1 MEVLNNDEII
11 VIRLELEI
19 ENTGHITNTYLV
31 IDKNT
36 MECTLIDPAFD
47 ADKIIN
53 EIKKYS
59 EKLTRVLITHSHADH
74 IAALADLVNGTD
86 IKVYINKEDFNGLY
100 DKTINQEDIVETEV
114 KSVDKDAVISVKDG
128 DKLEL
133 KGITFEF
140 IHTPGHTKGSMVIY
154 LKELDILFSGDT
166 IFENTYG
173 RTDLKSGSHD
183 DMKKSL
189 DKIFDKF
196 KNPHVFPGHGNDFF
210 LENSKRKIRLLFAY
224 KG

>member
-1 MEVLNNDEII
+1 MEVINNDKII
-11 VIRLELEI
+11 IIKLELEI
-19 ENTGHITNTYLV
+19 EHTGHVTNSYVIINKNTGQCIV
-31 IDKNT
+31 
-36 MECTLIDPAFD
+36 IDPAFD
-47 ADKIIN
+47 AKRIN
-53 EIKKYS
+53 DEIQKYGV
-59 EKLTRVLITHSHADH
+59 VLKNVIITHAHADH

-86 IKVYINKEDFNGLY
+86 VKVYTNEEDYNGLY
-100 DKTINQEDIVETEV
+100 NKNINQEDIVETKV
-114 KSVDKDAVISVKDG
+114 KSVDKPNVIAVKDG
-128 DKLEL
+128 DKIKLGDVSL
-133 KGITFEF
+133 EF

-154 LKELDILFSGDT
+154 LNEYDILFSGDT

-183 DMKKSL
+183 DMKNSL